1 MFFTLGTWSVE
12 LRLEDFRDVSPRDAE
27 RLQPA
32 GPGLQTNLDA
42 NMGKLGRPE
51 DTDSATL
58 GDRDRWSVFVINKGQ
73 AHRRAI
79 EIGHRNQSEPDRT
92 RNMQTT
98 RRFELLD

>member
-1 MFFTLGTWSVE
+1 LKISETF
-12 LRLEDFRDVSPRDAE
+12 LRGMPNACNQQGRVY
-27 RLQPA
+27 
-32 GPGLQTNLDA
+32 QTNLDA

-51 DTDSATL
+51 DTGSATL